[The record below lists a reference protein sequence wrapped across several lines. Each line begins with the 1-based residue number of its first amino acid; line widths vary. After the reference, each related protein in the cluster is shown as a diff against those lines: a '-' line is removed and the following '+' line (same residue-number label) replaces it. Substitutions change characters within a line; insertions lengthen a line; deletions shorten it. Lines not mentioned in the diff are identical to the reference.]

1 MCSATVNS
9 QPQTI
14 NNTKSSWLHKSE

>member
-1 MCSATVNS
+1 VNS

-14 NNTKSSWLHKSE
+14 NKTKSSWLHRSE